1 MAISKLS
8 TTASLKQV
16 MDKFEEI
23 SLQDFSSID
32 IITASELPASG
43 KEGQICIITDTE
55 PNNIYLDYE
64 KPRLSN
70 SDIYI
75 KYHTIDS
82 FETFTITSSK
92 KSAKFKI
99 RDIIQKKNDEEV
111 VVFGYIYINSA
122 WKSLIPPNPN
132 LDIYINGSMSNF
144 AGSFRILNEI
154 GNTKITLNST
164 HIVGTATANAST
176 SSGIITHTNSIDLS
190 AYKKLYVD
198 LSCILNRNSVNVRG
212 SAKIGVFDSTGDV
225 VANKDL
231 KYIEKGNDSLVIE
244 RSVYELDINN
254 INGEYFVGVF
264 IDCYTS
270 YLTSYTNKC
279 SIYRISVGGDTL
291 D

>member
-1 MAISKLS
+1 MAISKLPTS
-8 TTASLKQV
+8 ASLKQV

-23 SLQDFSSID
+23 SLKDFSSID

-64 KPRLSN
+64 NPGLSN

-82 FETFTITSSK
+82 FETFAITSSK

-99 RDIIQKKNDEEV
+99 RDIIQKKNDAEV
-111 VVFGYIYINSA
+111 EVFGYIYINSA
-122 WKSLIPPNPN
+122 WKSLIPPN
-132 LDIYINGSMSNF
+132 LDIYINGLMSDS
-144 AGSFRILNEI
+144 AGSIRILDKI

-190 AYKKLYVD
+190 VYKKLYVD

-212 SAKIGVFDSTGDV
+212 SAKIGVFDSTGGV
-225 VANKDL
+225 VASKNL
-231 KYIEKGNDSLVIE
+231 NYIEKGDDSLVVA

-270 YLTSYTNKC
+270 YLSNYTNKC
-279 SIYRISVGGDTL
+279 SIYRINVGGDTL

>member
-32 IITASELPASG
+32 IITASELPTSG

-99 RDIIQKKNDEEV
+99 RDIIQKKNDAEV
-111 VVFGYIYINSA
+111 EVFGYIYINSA
-122 WKSLIPPNPN
+122 WKSLIPPN
-132 LDIYINGSMSNF
+132 LDIYINGLMSDS
-144 AGSFRILNEI
+144 AGSIRILDKI

-225 VANKDL
+225 VTSKNL
-231 KYIEKGNDSLVIE
+231 NYIEKGDDSLVIE